1 MYRGWIVAG
10 SVIIIGSLTFF
21 QTNWAGAEEAQKYLY
36 VGNAGCKCHL
46 SKGCF
51 EGDEYKERLHS
62 HTFEE
67 RLKTPEDKNNPECLK
82 CHATAYKKKIKDN
95 KPYLEDVQCEACHG
109 AGEKYEE
116 VKKNYKGKGKD
127 AFNELLKKDPM
138 LARKEQFD
146 AGLYTA
152 GISGPYA
159 KYKTVKE
166 QCLECHWEDAKAT
179 NKCPKAKPD
188 SAFDLKKAF
197 EKDDHRNHDEID
209 DVIAKMSGA
218 DKGKWKDY
226 LEKDPLLLSP
236 LGAAAKKA
244 KK

>member
-1 MYRGWIVAG
+1 MHRGRIVVCGVA
-10 SVIIIGSLTFF
+10 VISFLTFS
-21 QTNWAGAEEAQKYLY
+21 QANWVRAEEAQKYLY

-67 RLKTPEDKNNPECLK
+67 RLTTEQDKNNPECLK

-109 AGEKYEE
+109 PGEKYEE

-152 GISGPYA
+152 GINGPY
-159 KYKTVKE
+159 KTIKE

-179 NKCPKAKPD
+179 NKCPKTKPD
-188 SAFDLKKAF
+188 AVMNFKETF
-197 EKDDHRNHDEID
+197 EKDDHRDHDTID
-209 DVIAKMSGA
+209 DVIEKMSPA
-218 DKGKWKDY
+218 DKAKWKDY
-226 LEKDPLLLSP
+226 LEKDELLLSP
-236 LGAAAKKA
+236 LKPAAKKA
-244 KK
+244 KKK

>member
-10 SVIIIGSLTFF
+10 GIAIIGSLTFS
-21 QTNWAGAEEAQKYLY
+21 QANWARAEEPQKYKY

-51 EGDEYKERLHS
+51 EGDEYKEVLHS
-62 HTFEE
+62 HTFKE
-67 RLKTPEDKNNPECLK
+67 RLTTEEDKKNPECLK
-82 CHATAYKKKIKDN
+82 CHATAYGKKIKDN
-95 KPYLEDVQCEACHG
+95 KPYLEDVACEACHG
-109 AGEKYEE
+109 PGEKYEE

-146 AGLYTA
+146 AGLITA
-152 GISGPYA
+152 GLYGPY
-159 KYKTVKE
+159 KTIKE
-166 QCLECHWEDAKAT
+166 QCLVCHWEDAKAKD
-179 NKCPKAKPD
+179 KCPKAKPD
-188 SAFDLKKAF
+188 SAFDFKKAF
-197 EKDDHRNHDEID
+197 EKDDHRDHDEID

-226 LEKDPLLLSP
+226 LEKDQVLLSP
-236 LGAAAKKA
+236 LREAAKKKA